1 MSKTTVRKAL
11 AGLEASELRE
21 LMLDI
26 YARSKDAR
34 ALLDFY
40 AVPDIQKLYESFEA
54 RIDKELARR
63 KRRMPAPRIAEIK
76 RIVKDFS
83 RFDPGEETI
92 GELMAETVL
101 KFCTFASGHYVD
113 DRLAEQMCAFFDLTL
128 QYIIPRRMMSRY
140 GPRFNKEIDAIRPHE
155 RYCAIRILLR
165 QTLDE
170 AEV

>member
-11 AGLEASELRE
+11 LGLEAPELRE

-40 AVPDIQKLYESFEA
+40 SVPDIQKLYDSFEA
-54 RIDKELARR
+54 RIDKEMARR

-83 RFDPGEETI
+83 RFDPGDETV
-92 GELMAETVL
+92 GRLMAETVL
-101 KFCTFASGHYVD
+101 KFCVFASEHYVD
-113 DRLAEQMCAFFDLTL
+113 DRLAEQIDRFFDQTL
-128 QYIIPRRMMSRY
+128 QYLVPRRLMAEY
-140 GPRFNKEIDAIRPHE
+140 GPRFNKEIDAIRPREKHCFT
-155 RYCAIRILLR
+155 RTLLR
-165 QTLDE
+165 RTLDDTDI
-170 AEV
+170 